1 MNSQEIRERY
11 RDFFV
16 RNGHEPWPSDSLVP
30 KNDPTLLFTS
40 AGMVQFK
47 PYFRGEMGDV
57 LKRATTCQK
66 CFRTSD
72 IENVGFTHRHHTFFE
87 MLGNFSF
94 GDYFK
99 QEAIQWAWE
108 FSLDE
113 LGLDPN
119 RIWVSIFTDDDEAAE
134 LWRKEVG
141 FPEERMVRFGVED
154 NWWPGPGITGPSG
167 PCSELYYDM
176 GEEHGPSTG
185 PSDDNHRYL
194 EYWNLV
200 FTQFDTR
207 PDGSQQPLAR
217 KNIDTG
223 AGLDRIAAIVQGKF
237 SNFENDLLFPIIQHI
252 EERSGQ
258 SFNDDPKK
266 DIAFRVIAD
275 HARATVFVLTDN
287 VTPSNTG
294 RGYVLRRIMRR
305 AIRYGLVLGIE
316 NSLLVPAMEVAA
328 DIARNEY
335 PDLLERFEYTSKVAE
350 AEERTFRTTLER
362 GLSMLDETVR
372 SMKQSGR
379 TVLDGREAFKLY
391 DTYGFPVD
399 LTSEILREEGLSY
412 NEDEF
417 ENAME
422 EQRKRAQAAWKGSGE
437 AKVEID
443 VDLPATRFTG
453 YESLGEETKIVA
465 LFRDGKSIES
475 AAEGDLVEV
484 VLEQT
489 PFYAEAGGQIGDDG
503 KITQST
509 DLEIEITTVRK
520 TAGNVYLHYG
530 HVVKGIAAPE
540 ETVTATVN
548 PETRRRTM
556 SHHTATHL
564 LQASLREV
572 LGDHVKQSGSA
583 VGPDALRFDFTHYA
597 AVTYEQIREIEARI
611 NRWVWENRPV
621 RWTELSMKE
630 AQDRG
635 AIALFGEKYG
645 DRVRMVEIGGSMDE
659 RISAELC
666 GGTHVACTG
675 EIGPVRVVA
684 ETAIS
689 AGNRRIEA
697 VAGPPAIDFTL
708 ERDKILQ
715 ATARMLKV
723 GEQEVP
729 PRLEKLLEHNRTLE
743 REVRELRDKLLRG
756 EAVNLLDG
764 AETINGVTVL
774 TRTIEAEGKKELQ
787 AAMDQAIAKLDKGI
801 VVFATESDG
810 KVTLVAGV
818 TSDLKD
824 SLPAVDLVKKLA
836 GIVGGG
842 GGGRADRAQAGGKD
856 PSKLP
861 EAFDA
866 VRQAVKDLGD

>member
-119 RIWVSIFTDDDEAAE
+119 RIWVSIFTNDDEAAE

-176 GEEHGPSTG
+176 GEEYGPSTG

-316 NSLLVPAMEVAA
+316 DNLLVPAMEVAA

-335 PDLLERFEYTSKVAE
+335 PDLLDRFEYTSKVAE
-350 AEERTFRTTLER
+350 AEERSF
-362 GLSMLDETVR
+362 
-372 SMKQSGR
+372 KSGR
-379 TVLDGREAFKLY
+379 FSWG
-391 DTYGFPVD
+391 YGNIMGG
-399 LTSEILREEGLSY
+399 LTSIEEKSYGALAKSGTQPLQGILRNYGLPPG
-412 NEDEF
+412 NGFFLQMGEP
-417 ENAME
+417 
-422 EQRKRAQAAWKGSGE
+422 GSGFFHGDPE
-437 AKVEID
+437 GINQFAAHGAH
-443 VDLPATRFTG
+443 LAMFTTG
-453 YESLGEETKIVA
+453 CGST
-465 LFRDGKSIES
+465 
-475 AAEGDLVEV
+475 
-484 VLEQT
+484 T
-489 PFYAEAGGQIGDDG
+489 GGLI
-503 KITQST
+503 
-509 DLEIEITTVRK
+509 
-520 TAGNVYLHYG
+520 
-530 HVVKGIAAPE
+530 
-540 ETVTATVN
+540 
-548 PETRRRTM
+548 
-556 SHHTATHL
+556 
-564 LQASLREV
+564 
-572 LGDHVKQSGSA
+572 
-583 VGPDALRFDFTHYA
+583 
-597 AVTYEQIREIEARI
+597 
-611 NRWVWENRPV
+611 PV
-621 RWTELSMKE
+621 
-630 AQDRG
+630 
-635 AIALFGEKYG
+635 
-645 DRVRMVEIGGSMDE
+645 
-659 RISAELC
+659 
-666 GGTHVACTG
+666 
-675 EIGPVRVVA
+675 
-684 ETAIS
+684 
-689 AGNRRIEA
+689 
-697 VAGPPAIDFTL
+697 
-708 ERDKILQ
+708 
-715 ATARMLKV
+715 LKV
-723 GEQEVP
+723 IGNPKRMQ
-729 PRLEKLLEHNRTLE
+729 LI
-743 REVRELRDKLLRG
+743 RDNADFDATPIIRG
-756 EAVNLLDG
+756 EAGIQEMGEALYDELLAVASG
-764 AETINGVTVL
+764 KL
-774 TRTIEAEGKKELQ
+774 TKSEIYGHYE
-787 AAMDQAIAKLDKGI
+787 
-801 VVFATESDG
+801 V
-810 KVTLVAGV
+810 
-818 TSDLKD
+818 
-824 SLPAVDLVKKLA
+824 
-836 GIVGGG
+836 
-842 GGGRADRAQAGGKD
+842 
-856 PSKLP
+856 
-861 EAFDA
+861 
-866 VRQAVKDLGD
+866 